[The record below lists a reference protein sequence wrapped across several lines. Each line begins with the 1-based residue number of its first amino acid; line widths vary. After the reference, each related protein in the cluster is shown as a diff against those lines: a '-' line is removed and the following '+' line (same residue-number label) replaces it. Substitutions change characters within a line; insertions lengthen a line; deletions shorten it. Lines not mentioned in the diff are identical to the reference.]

1 MNDIMEKTYLLIDEL
16 DNSDIIHNITLYKNN
31 IMNNKELRKLID
43 EANKMDDEYKIRDIK
58 LKSYEY
64 DDYKNYMH
72 YYNEL
77 SYIIMDINKRFRELV
92 NDKGCFR

>member
-1 MNDIMEKTYLLIDEL
+1 MNDVMEKTFLLIDEL
-16 DNSDIIHNITLYKNN
+16 DNSDIIYNITLYKNN
-31 IMNNKELRKLID
+31 IMNNKELRDLID
-43 EANKMDDEYKIRDIK
+43 EANKIDDEYMLKDIK
-58 LKSYEY
+58 IKLYEY

-77 SYIIMDINKRFRELV
+77 NFIVMSINKRFRELV